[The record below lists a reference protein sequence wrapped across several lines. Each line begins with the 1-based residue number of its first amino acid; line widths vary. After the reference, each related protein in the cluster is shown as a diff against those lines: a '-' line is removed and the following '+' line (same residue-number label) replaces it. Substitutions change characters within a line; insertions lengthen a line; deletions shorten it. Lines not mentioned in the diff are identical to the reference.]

1 MRKLQFILFA
11 LLAVACCKAQ
21 EFSWSVD
28 FQSVFDNREGDA
40 ANDKTF
46 FFTRLAPEV
55 GVKLPGGEHR
65 ISGGVVWNQPVGCGW
80 EGHKLCPTLYYRLD
94 KQQWKL
100 NFGMFSRDYMMEAA
114 PKFLWSDSAAYEQP
128 NVRGVLLQYVKPRGY
143 AEFMLDWRQ
152 LQTETQREAFNVMLN
167 SRYMLSRNGVLQV
180 GERLQYN
187 HLAKQKNAPDDQ
199 SVNDD
204 FMFNPWIGVDLSR
217 STALDSLNIR
227 FGGVLSMQRSRIH
240 ADGWQNAAG
249 VLAEVAA
256 DWRWLGLRETF
267 YAGKNLMPLYP
278 HYGAELNM
286 GSPYYQAKT
295 YSRTDVVAHIVR
307 NSYVDLEAALNFHVT
322 GDVFAMWQQ
331 LSLRV
336 YIDQNLTGRHRSKT
350 SERRIRNMY

>member
-1 MRKLQFILFA
+1 MRKLIIILY
-11 LLAVACCKAQ
+11 AVAVAACCQAQ
-21 EFSWSVD
+21 EFIWSVD
-28 FQSVFDNREGDA
+28 FGSVFDNREGDD
-40 ANDKTF
+40 ANDQTI

-55 GVKLPGGEHR
+55 GVVLPGGEHR

-80 EGHKLCPTLYYRLD
+80 EGHKICPTLYYRLD

-152 LQTETQREAFNVMLN
+152 LQTAKQREAFNVVLN
-167 SRYMLSRNGVLQV
+167 SRYSLSRSGVLQV
-180 GERLQYN
+180 GERMQYN
-187 HLAKQKNAPDDQ
+187 HLAKQKDAPDDQ

-204 FMFNPWIGVDLSR
+204 FMFNPWVGVDLSG
-217 STALDSLNIR
+217 STKLDSLNIR
-227 FGGVLSMQRSRIH
+227 VGAVLSMQRSRIH

-278 HYGAELNM
+278 YYGAELNM

-331 LSLRV
+331 LSLRI
-336 YIDQNLTGRHRSKT
+336 YIDQNITRKHGKAAA
-350 SERRIRNMY
+350 RRIRNMY

>member
-1 MRKLQFILFA
+1 
-11 LLAVACCKAQ
+11 
-21 EFSWSVD
+21 
-28 FQSVFDNREGDA
+28 
-40 ANDKTF
+40 
-46 FFTRLAPEV
+46 
-55 GVKLPGGEHR
+55 
-65 ISGGVVWNQPVGCGW
+65 
-80 EGHKLCPTLYYRLD
+80 
-94 KQQWKL
+94 
-100 NFGMFSRDYMMEAA
+100 MMEAA
-114 PKFLWSDSAAYEQP
+114 PKVLWSDSAAYEQP

-152 LQTETQREAFNVMLN
+152 LQTAKQREAFNVVLN
-167 SRYMLSRNGVLQV
+167 SRYSLSRSGVLQV
-180 GERLQYN
+180 GERMQYN
-187 HLAKQKNAPDDQ
+187 HLAKQKDAPDDQ

-204 FMFNPWIGVDLSR
+204 FMFNPWVGVDLSG
-217 STALDSLNIR
+217 STKLDSLNIR
-227 FGGVLSMQRSRIH
+227 VGAVLSMQRSRIH

-249 VLAEVAA
+249 VLAEVTA

-278 HYGAELNM
+278 YYGPELNM

-336 YIDQNLTGRHRSKT
+336 YIDQNITRKHGKAAA
-350 SERRIRNMY
+350 RRIRNMY